1 MNRAA
6 RIAEVDAAIARLQA
20 LKEDLEKDEPTKAES
35 PYCTPAE
42 YADWAR
48 VHIETVRRWILD
60 GMPALDVKRDG
71 EGRVVGT
78 HKSTRIHRE
87 QADEWRRT
95 R

>member
-1 MNRAA
+1 MNRAS
-6 RIAEVDAAIARLQA
+6 RIAELDATIARLQA
-20 LKEDLEKDEPTKAES
+20 LKEDLASDEPTAADS

-42 YADWAR
+42 YAEYAR

-71 EGRVVGT
+71 SGRIIGT
-78 HKSTRIHRE
+78 RKITRIHRE
-87 QADEWRRT
+87 QADEWRKT